1 MPCSQLQGFV
11 QTSSNNVTHPWTQ
24 HKYIH
29 KEKLKIIKISVP
41 HLTLKCIHSQHHDIY
56 VNIVDTHV
64 STVTPPSPLV
74 SPCLS
79 VGCLPTSEDH
89 VAAAQQRNVDEAGSS
104 SERGPAI
111 RPSRSRL
118 LSGFTN
124 LAASP
129 YHPCMVCIVPP
140 LPVTGTTMN
149 NNDFLGREFS
159 KNTFICHYYWEG
171 GQPSVWYI
179 YSTYMNG
186 CFFNGEILGKYR

>member
-1 MPCSQLQGFV
+1 MTTHPKLFMPCSQMQRFV
-11 QTSSNNVTHPWTQ
+11 QTSSNNVTLNTSLNSTQVHPQ
-24 HKYIH
+24 RKVKNHQNINSSSH
-29 KEKLKIIKISVP
+29 LKMYSFSTP
-41 HLTLKCIHSQHHDIY
+41 WYIY
-56 VNIVDTHV
+56 VNTHV
-64 STVTPPSPLV
+64 STVTPPLV

-129 YHPCMVCIVPP
+129 YHPCMVCVLPP
-140 LPVTGTTMN
+140 LPVTGTTRIN
-149 NNDFLGREFS
+149 NHF
-159 KNTFICHYYWEG
+159 
-171 GQPSVWYI
+171 
-179 YSTYMNG
+179 
-186 CFFNGEILGKYR
+186 